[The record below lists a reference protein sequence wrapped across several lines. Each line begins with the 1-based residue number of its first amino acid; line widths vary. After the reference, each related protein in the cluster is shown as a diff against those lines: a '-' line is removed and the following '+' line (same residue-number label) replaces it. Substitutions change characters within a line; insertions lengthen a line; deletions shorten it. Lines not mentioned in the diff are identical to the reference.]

1 MHNLSISMLEKHF
14 QLKAHHTTVKTE
26 ILAGITTFLT
36 MVYIIFVNPNMLA
49 SAGMDKNAV
58 FVATCLAAALGSFI
72 MGFYANLP
80 VALAPGMGLNAFFTY
95 TVVLNMGH
103 TWQVALGCVF
113 LSGVAFVLISW
124 FKVREWVINA
134 IPEALKKSIAAGIG
148 AFLAFIALQGSGLVV
163 DNPAT
168 LVHLGNVKAFP
179 AAMTVLGFFLIV
191 AFHHYR
197 IQGSVIL
204 SILIVS
210 GLGILFGEN
219 EYSGLIAPPPSL
231 APTFF
236 QMDLLKALEPA
247 MLSIIFAF
255 LFVDLF
261 DTAGTLIGV
270 TDRAGL
276 LKDGKIPNLKKA
288 LLADST
294 ATIVGAA
301 LGTSNTTSYVESTAG
316 VAVGGRT
323 GLTAVVVGIL
333 FLVATFFSPMLGMIP
348 SYATM
353 GAILYVSVLM
363 MYSLNGIDWHDI
375 SEAVPV
381 ALTFL
386 MIPLTYSIADG
397 ISIGFISYVITKALC
412 GQAHKLNH
420 GVVIVATV
428 LLARL
433 LFL

>member
-1 MHNLSISMLEKHF
+1 MFEKLF
-14 QLKAHHTTVKTE
+14 ALKAHQTSIKTE
-26 ILAGITTFLT
+26 VLAGLTTFLT

-49 SAGMDKNAV
+49 MTGMDKNAV
-58 FVATCLAAALGSFI
+58 FVATCLAAAVGCFI

-80 VALAPGMGLNAFFTY
+80 VALAPGMGLNAFFTH
-95 TVVLNMGH
+95 TVVLNMGYS
-103 TWQVALGCVF
+103 WQVALGCVF
-113 LSGVAFVLISW
+113 LSGVAFVLISL
-124 FKVREWVINA
+124 FKVREWIIQA

-168 LVHLGNVKAFP
+168 LVHIGNIKTFP
-179 AAMTVLGFFLIV
+179 ALMTVLGFFLIV
-191 AFHHYR
+191 MFHHYR

-204 SILIVS
+204 SIIIIS
-210 GLGILFGEN
+210 SLGILFGDN
-219 EYSGLIAPPPSL
+219 QYTGLIAPPPSL

-236 QMDLLKALEPA
+236 EMDLLKALEPA

-270 TDRAGL
+270 SDRAGL
-276 LKDGKIPNLKKA
+276 TKNGEIPNLKKA

-294 ATIVGAA
+294 ATIIGAA

-323 GLTAVVVGIL
+323 GLTAVTVGIL
-333 FLVATFFSPMLGMIP
+333 FLLATFFSPTLSMIP
-348 SYATM
+348 SYATT
-353 GAILYVSVLM
+353 GAVLYVSVLM

-412 GQAHKLNH
+412 GQAKSLNI
-420 GVVIVATV
+420 GVVVVAIV
-428 LLARL
+428 LLGRL